1 MVNRSK
7 SAITD
12 IGDKKHRA
20 RYHKFI
26 ENIADGVYETDLKGN
41 FIFFNQAFCRIFAVA
56 PENMKGCNY
65 NDFMDSQSA
74 RRAYEHFS
82 RVFTTG
88 KEAIGIKWEIIRN
101 NNEKRI
107 LEISANLICD
117 TQGQKIGFRGVVRD
131 VTEEKKANRVNRILF
146 RIAQKLPLFSRLD
159 DLLTFIIQEVKTIS
173 GVEGA
178 SVILLDEKTDEF
190 YFRAVTYDDVETGR
204 KIQEIRFPADQ
215 GVAGEVYRTG
225 KPLIV
230 PDTSQNPFFY
240 HQVDRW
246 SEYHTR
252 NMLDVP
258 IFTQERMIGVLCTVN
273 KKEGVF
279 DSDDTAL
286 LNAIA
291 AAIAYPIENIR
302 INEALTQSYQ
312 EVKILNRAKDRVINH
327 LSHEL
332 KTPVSVLSASLGVI
346 AKTIT
351 GDHKLKTDRA
361 LKRMQRNLNRLI
373 EMQYRIEDIQRKG
386 EYRTFGMLSTLLDVC
401 ADELEALAAQETGNE
416 TVGSKLRAKIEEIFG
431 PRKAVYELIRLDRF
445 VKLNIPFDQISN
457 ANRGC
462 HIETHLEQTE
472 PVFIPQEVLKKV
484 LIGLIRNAVENTPDK
499 GRIQVWVRNGSNGP
513 ELEIK
518 DYGIGITAE
527 NQPLIFQSNFST
539 RETIQYSSGVP
550 YQFNAGGRGFDLLRM
565 KIFSER
571 FGFKIEMV
579 SERCRY
585 IPSDGDLCPGDIDLC
600 RLCHSV
606 ADCENSGGAT
616 FTILFPGN
624 TANFSR

>member
-1 MVNRSK
+1 MSNRST
-7 SAITD
+7 SPAND
-12 IGDKKHRA
+12 AGEEQQRA
-20 RYHKFI
+20 RYKMFI

-41 FIFFNQAFCRIFAVA
+41 FTFFNPAFCRIFGVA
-56 PENMKGCNY
+56 PEKMQGCNY
-65 NDFMDSQSA
+65 NDFMDARSA
-74 RRAYEHFS
+74 RRANQHFS

-88 KEAIGIKWEIIRN
+88 EEATDIKWEIIRN
-101 NNEKRI
+101 NDEKRI
-107 LEISANLICD
+107 LEISANLIYD
-117 TQGQKIGFRGVVRD
+117 SQGQKVGFRGVIRD
-131 VTEEKKANRVNRILF
+131 VTEEKKANRINRILF

-159 DLLTFIIQEVKTIS
+159 DLLAFIIHEVKTNS

-178 SVILLDEKTDEF
+178 SVILLDEKADEF
-190 YFRAVTYDDVETGR
+190 YFRAVTYDDIETGR
-204 KIQEIRFPADQ
+204 KMQEIRFPADQ

-240 HQVDRW
+240 KQVDRW
-246 SEYHTR
+246 AEYHTR

-279 DSDDTAL
+279 DSDDTEL

-291 AAIAYPIENIR
+291 AAIAYPIENIK
-302 INEALTQSYQ
+302 ISEALTQSYQ
-312 EVKILNRAKDRVINH
+312 NVKSLNRAKDRVINH

-332 KTPVSVLSASLGVI
+332 KTPVSVLSASLRMI

-351 GDHKLKTDRA
+351 GDQQQKTDRA

-373 EMQYRIEDIQRKG
+373 EMQYRIEDIMRKG
-386 EYRTFGMLSTLLDVC
+386 DYRTFGMLSTLLDVC
-401 ADELEALAAQETGNE
+401 ADELEALAAWETGDE
-416 TVGSKLRAKIEEIFG
+416 TIGSKLRAKLEAIFG
-431 PRKAVYELIRLDRF
+431 PRKAVYEQIRLDRF
-445 VKLNIPFDQISN
+445 VKLNIPFDKMGN

-472 PVFIPQEVLKKV
+472 LIFIPQEVLKKV

-499 GRIQVWVRNGSNGP
+499 GRIEVCVRNGSNGP

-518 DYGIGITAE
+518 DYGMGITAE

-579 SERCRY
+579 SERCRH
-585 IPSDGDLCPGDIDLC
+585 IPCDGDLCPGNIDLC
-600 RLCHSV
+600 RYCRSV

-616 FTILFPGN
+616 FTIR
-624 TANFSR
+624 FSSV

>member
-1 MVNRSK
+1 MLNRST
-7 SAITD
+7 APAPDAGQTEN
-12 IGDKKHRA
+12 HA

-41 FIFFNQAFCRIFAVA
+41 FTFFNPAFCRIFAVT
-56 PENMKGCNY
+56 PGKIQGSNY
-65 NDFMDSQSA
+65 NDFMDAQSA
-74 RRAYEHFS
+74 HRAYQHFS
-82 RVFTTG
+82 NVFTTG
-88 KEAIGIKWEIIRN
+88 EEATDIEWEIIRN
-101 NNEKRI
+101 GNEKRI
-107 LEISANLICD
+107 LEISANLIFNR
-117 TQGQKIGFRGVVRD
+117 QGEKAGFRGVVRD
-131 VTEEKKANRVNRILF
+131 VTEEKKANRINRILF

-159 DLLTFIIQEVKTIS
+159 DLLAFIIQEVKTIS

-178 SVILLDEKTDEF
+178 SVILLDEKTNEF
-190 YFRAVTYDDVETGR
+190 YFRAVTYDDIETGL

-215 GVAGEVYRTG
+215 GVAGQVHRTG
-225 KPLIV
+225 KPLMV

-240 HQVDRW
+240 QQVDRW
-246 SEYHTR
+246 AEYHTR

-258 IFTQERMIGVLCTVN
+258 IFTQDRMIGVLCTVN

-279 DSDDTAL
+279 DSDDTEL

-291 AAIAYPIENIR
+291 AAIAYPIENIK

-346 AKTIT
+346 ARTISDDQNQKT
-351 GDHKLKTDRA
+351 GRA

-373 EMQYRIEDIQRKG
+373 EMQYRIEDILRQG
-386 EYRTFGMLSTLLDVC
+386 DYRTFAMLSTLLDVC

-416 TVGSKLRAKIEEIFG
+416 TIGSILRTKIEATFG
-431 PRKAVYELIRLDRF
+431 PRQAVNEQIQLDHF
-445 VKLNIPFDQISN
+445 VKHNIPLNLVSKARRD
-457 ANRGC
+457 C
-462 HIETHLEQTE
+462 HIETHLESTE
-472 PVFIPQEVLKKV
+472 PVFIPPEVLKKV
-484 LIGLIRNAVENTPDK
+484 LTGLIRNAVENTPDK
-499 GRIQVWVRNGSNGP
+499 GRIQVHVRNASNGP

-527 NQPLIFQSNFST
+527 NQPLIFQSNFSA
-539 RETIQYSSGVP
+539 RETIQYTSGIP
-550 YQFNAGGRGFDLLRM
+550 YQFNTGGRGFDLLRM

-571 FGFKIEMV
+571 FGFTIEMA

-585 IPSDGDLCPGDIDLC
+585 LPDDSDLCPGDIDFC
-600 RLCHSV
+600 RHCRTV
-606 ADCENSGGAT
+606 ADCENSGGAA
-616 FTILFPGN
+616 FTIRFPGN
-624 TANFSR
+624 TANI